1 MRSLFF
7 RVFLWFG
14 LAMILVNIASF
25 ATGIIAERRFQPPR
39 GHPLAPMTGLVTQT
53 AVETFELGG
62 APALTSYLTRLQNTS
77 SVHAI
82 LLNDRLE
89 DVTGQPVQ
97 EEDKSL
103 AGSVNETTPFVFDF
117 SNGRHGRQSPHGVQL
132 IQSAKGA
139 TYILVARYPPPDRPP
154 PPRLGEPGSLMFG
167 LRVGARTLL
176 PLLVVGGLF
185 CYLLA
190 RSLAKPI
197 EHLRNTTHELSD
209 GNLAARVEPSL
220 LQRRDEIGHL
230 GRDFNLMAVH
240 IESLVE
246 AQRRL
251 LADISHELRS
261 PLARQGVALGLARRR
276 GNPEVMQS
284 LDRISRE
291 ASRMNEMIGQLLD
304 LTQVESGAE
313 TIRMSPIDLG
323 ALIESIAQD
332 ADYEARASRRAVK
345 VIQKDACKTQGSVEL
360 LGSAI
365 ENVVRNAVR
374 HTAPDTKVE
383 LSLKCESDNGTRAA
397 VITVR
402 DHGSGVPE
410 KALNDIF
417 RPFYRVEDAR
427 DRKTGGT
434 GLGLA
439 IATRAIGLHG
449 GSITATNAVDGGLQV
464 EIRIPQDG
472 SVNSFQS

>member
-1 MRSLFF
+1 MRSLFL

-14 LAMILVNIASF
+14 LAMILVNVASF
-25 ATGIIAERRFQPPR
+25 ATGILVERRFQPPR
-39 GHPLAPMTGLVTQT
+39 GHPLAPMTGLVAQT
-53 AVETFELGG
+53 AVESFELGG
-62 APALTSYLTRLQNTS
+62 ASALSSYLTRLQNTS
-77 SVHAI
+77 AVHAV

-89 DVTGQPVQ
+89 DVLGKPVPENTQ
-97 EEDKSL
+97 LL
-103 AGSVNETTPFVFDF
+103 ARRVSNSAPFVFELSSDM
-117 SNGRHGRQSPHGVQL
+117 HGRPSPHGVQL
-132 IQSAKGA
+132 VHSPKGDP
-139 TYILVARYPPPDRPP
+139 YILVAQYPPPDRPP
-154 PPRLGEPGSLMFG
+154 PPRIGEPGSLMFG

-176 PLLVVGGLF
+176 PLLIVGGFF

-190 RSLAKPI
+190 RSLAQPI
-197 EHLRNTTHELSD
+197 EQLRNTAHELSD

-220 LQRRDEIGHL
+220 LERRDEIGHL
-230 GRDFNLMAVH
+230 GRDFNQMAAH
-240 IESLVE
+240 IQSLVE

-261 PLARQGVALGLARRR
+261 PLARQGVALGIARRR

-284 LDRISRE
+284 LDRITRE

-304 LTQVESGAE
+304 LTQVESGTE
-313 TIRMSPIDLG
+313 VISKTPIDLEK
-323 ALIESIAQD
+323 LIESIAQD
-332 ADYEARASRRAVK
+332 ADYEARAVKRAVR
-345 VIQKDACKTQGSVEL
+345 VVENQACKTQGSVEL

-374 HTAPDTKVE
+374 HTAPDTEVE
-383 LSLKCESDNGTRAA
+383 VSLSCESNNGLKAA

-410 KALNDIF
+410 KALKDIF

-427 DRKTGGT
+427 DRRTGGA

-439 IATRAIGLHG
+439 IATRAVGLHG
-449 GSITATNAVDGGLQV
+449 GSIKASNVVNGGLQV
-464 EIRIPQDG
+464 EIRLPH
-472 SVNSFQS
+472 VQSGRA